1 MSKSKDTALAFQRK
15 KYPHLTDEEFRFM
28 VQQQE
33 GRERLRDKL
42 PTLVQQPDWWFP
54 PRLACE
60 QCSSERTAT
69 YKAELI
75 RPHYTPSLSLSL
87 SGVPASNA
95 QWGGFREGRGGS
107 SPSLSREWQGGS
119 FIDLTGGYGI
129 DSFYLSAMATEAHY
143 VEQNPELCR
152 IAEHNFSRT
161 RPHLQVHNT
170 TAEEFLR
177 TLPDIPNTKQSEVH
191 NTKFP
196 TRSEAKFLTQSSLHG
211 AQRSSQHEV
220 PNTERSEVHNT
231 KFPTRSE
238 AKFLTQSSQHEAKRS
253 SQHEVPNTEQSEV
266 PYTKFPT
273 RSEAE
278 FLTQSSQHE
287 AKRSS
292 QHEVPNTERSE
303 VTCIYLDPARR
314 DNHGGKVFRIEDCT
328 PNIID
333 LLPLLQQKSTVLM
346 IKLSPMLDIT
356 AALRSLGEGW
366 QVHVVA
372 VRNEVKELLFI
383 KSWRG
388 SDGLGGSYL
397 TAANYT
403 QDHWQTLSFTLE
415 EEQNAQVNYWHSTDA
430 PRYLYEPNAAILKAA
445 AFRFVSEHFRL
456 AKLAPSTH
464 LYAADHLLTDF
475 PGRVWE
481 VVSPLTS
488 SILKHLPDTIRE
500 RGASILTRNYPLS
513 ADQLRK
519 KLKLK
524 DSTEQT
530 IIAARIADKPMLFWA
545 KKG

>member
-75 RPHYTPSLSLSL
+75 RPHYTPSLSPSL

-95 QWGGFREGRGGS
+95 QWGGFWEGRGGS
-107 SPSLSREWQGGS
+107 SPSLSREWQAGS

-177 TLPDIPNTKQSEVH
+177 TLPDIPNTEQSEVH
-191 NTKFP
+191 
-196 TRSEAKFLTQSSLHG
+196 
-211 AQRSSQHEV
+211 
-220 PNTERSEVHNT
+220 
-231 KFPTRSE
+231 
-238 AKFLTQSSQHEAKRS
+238 
-253 SQHEVPNTEQSEV
+253 
-266 PYTKFPT
+266 YTNSPT

-278 FLTQSSQHE
+278 FLTQSSLHE

-292 QHEVPNTERSE
+292 QHGVPNTKRSE
-303 VTCIYLDPARR
+303 VICIYLDPARR

-333 LLPLLQQKSTVLM
+333 LLPLLQQKSTILM

-383 KSWRG
+383 KSWSG

-488 SILKHLPDTIRE
+488 SMLKHLPDTIRE

-524 DSTEQT
+524 ECAEQT

-545 KKG
+545 KKV

>member
-1 MSKSKDTALAFQRK
+1 
-15 KYPHLTDEEFRFM
+15 M

-75 RPHYTPSLSLSL
+75 RPHYTPSLSPSL

-152 IAEHNFSRT
+152 IAAHNFART

-177 TLPDIPNTKQSEVH
+177 TLPDIPNT
-191 NTKFP
+191 
-196 TRSEAKFLTQSSLHG
+196 
-211 AQRSSQHEV
+211 
-220 PNTERSEVHNT
+220 ERSEVHNT

-238 AKFLTQSSQHEAKRS
+238 AEFLTQSSLHEAKRS
-253 SQHEVPNTEQSEV
+253 S
-266 PYTKFPT
+266 
-273 RSEAE
+273 
-278 FLTQSSQHE
+278 L
-287 AKRSS
+287 
-292 QHEVPNTERSE
+292 HEVPNTERSE

-481 VVSPLTS
+481 VFSPLTS
-488 SILKHLPDTIRE
+488 SMLKHLPDTIRE

-524 DSTEQT
+524 DSAEQT
-530 IIAARIADKPMLFWA
+530 IIAARIADKPILFWA
-545 KKG
+545 KKV

>member
-75 RPHYTPSLSLSL
+75 RPHYTPSLSPSL

-107 SPSLSREWQGGS
+107 SLSLSREWQGGS

-177 TLPDIPNTKQSEVH
+177 TLPDIPNT
-191 NTKFP
+191 
-196 TRSEAKFLTQSSLHG
+196 
-211 AQRSSQHEV
+211 
-220 PNTERSEVHNT
+220 
-231 KFPTRSE
+231 
-238 AKFLTQSSQHEAKRS
+238 
-253 SQHEVPNTEQSEV
+253 EQSEV

-292 QHEVPNTERSE
+292 LHEVPNTERS
-303 VTCIYLDPARR
+303 
-314 DNHGGKVFRIEDCT
+314 G
-328 PNIID
+328 
-333 LLPLLQQKSTVLM
+333 VLYT
-346 IKLSPMLDIT
+346 KFPT
-356 AALRSLGEGW
+356 RSE
-366 QVHVVA
+366 
-372 VRNEVKELLFI
+372 
-383 KSWRG
+383 
-388 SDGLGGSYL
+388 
-397 TAANYT
+397 
-403 QDHWQTLSFTLE
+403 
-415 EEQNAQVNYWHSTDA
+415 
-430 PRYLYEPNAAILKAA
+430 
-445 AFRFVSEHFRL
+445 
-456 AKLAPSTH
+456 AK
-464 LYAADHLLTDF
+464 F
-475 PGRVWE
+475 
-481 VVSPLTS
+481 
-488 SILKHLPDTIRE
+488 
-500 RGASILTRNYPLS
+500 
-513 ADQLRK
+513 
-519 KLKLK
+519 
-524 DSTEQT
+524 
-530 IIAARIADKPMLFWA
+530 F
-545 KKG
+545 

>member
-1 MSKSKDTALAFQRK
+1 
-15 KYPHLTDEEFRFM
+15 M

-75 RPHYTPSLSLSL
+75 RPHYTPSLS
-87 SGVPASNA
+87 
-95 QWGGFREGRGGS
+95 
-107 SPSLSREWQGGS
+107 PSLSREWQGGS

-152 IAEHNFSRT
+152 IAEHNFART

-177 TLPDIPNTKQSEVH
+177 NLPDI
-191 NTKFP
+191 
-196 TRSEAKFLTQSSLHG
+196 
-211 AQRSSQHEV
+211 
-220 PNTERSEVHNT
+220 PNTERSEVHYTNS
-231 KFPTRSE
+231 PTRSE
-238 AKFLTQSSQHEAKRS
+238 AKFITQ
-253 SQHEVPNTEQSEV
+253 
-266 PYTKFPT
+266 
-273 RSEAE
+273 
-278 FLTQSSQHE
+278 
-287 AKRSS
+287 SS

-333 LLPLLQQKSTVLM
+333 MLPLLKQKSTILM

-488 SILKHLPDTIRE
+488 SMLKHLPDTIRE

-545 KKG
+545 KKV

>member
-1 MSKSKDTALAFQRK
+1 
-15 KYPHLTDEEFRFM
+15 M

-177 TLPDIPNTKQSEVH
+177 TLPDIPNT
-191 NTKFP
+191 
-196 TRSEAKFLTQSSLHG
+196 
-211 AQRSSQHEV
+211 
-220 PNTERSEVHNT
+220 ERSEVHNT

-238 AKFLTQSSQHEAKRS
+238 AE
-253 SQHEVPNTEQSEV
+253 
-266 PYTKFPT
+266 FPT

-278 FLTQSSQHE
+278 FLTQSSLHE

-292 QHEVPNTERSE
+292 QHEVPNTERSG

-333 LLPLLQQKSTVLM
+333 LLPLLKQKSTILM

-488 SILKHLPDTIRE
+488 SMLKHLPDTIRE

-524 DSTEQT
+524 DSAIHT
-530 IIAARIADKPMLFWA
+530 IIGVRVADKPTLFWA
-545 KKG
+545 KKI